1 MPIAA
6 ATPTSRR
13 RRRFIRLTVVGF
25 AVAPLASAL
34 LCETARA
41 EDSLSESDPAAK
53 AVKYRADATLSPD
66 RRDPAA
72 VCDNCAL
79 FTPKGGDG
87 RGTCELFKGR
97 LVAAKGWCT
106 SWEGF

>member
-1 MPIAA
+1 MPIEAG
-6 ATPTSRR
+6 ATHIGG

-25 AVAPLASAL
+25 AVAPVATAL
-34 LCETARA
+34 FCQTAQA
-41 EDSLSESDPAAK
+41 EESLLESDPAAK
-53 AVKYRADATLSPD
+53 AVKYRADAVSSPD
-66 RRDPAA
+66 RKDPAA

-79 FTPKGGDG
+79 FTPKGDDG
-87 RGTCELFKGR
+87 RGTCELFKAK